1 MKFGIIGGSSLQL
14 SQKELAMRLLAFSLI
29 TITLLIILS
38 TSAQA
43 QSDPRNKLIGNWVG
57 ESICTGNHPA
67 CNDEKVV
74 YRIRLNP
81 NNSSSVTIQ
90 ADKIVEGKPVDM
102 GTLDFIYD
110 PKTSSLTCDFSRGRT
125 HGVFQLS
132 VEGDLI
138 KGVLMLL
145 PEKEIV
151 RNIKVKKSE

>member
-57 ESICTGNHPA
+57 ESICTGKHPA

-102 GTLDFIYD
+102 TRDWL
-110 PKTSSLTCDFSRGRT
+110 
-125 HGVFQLS
+125 
-132 VEGDLI
+132 E
-138 KGVLMLL
+138 
-145 PEKEIV
+145 
-151 RNIKVKKSE
+151 

>member
-1 MKFGIIGGSSLQL
+1 
-14 SQKELAMRLLAFSLI
+14 MRLLAFSLI

-38 TSAQA
+38 TSVQA
-43 QSDPRNKLIGNWVG
+43 QSDPRNKLVGNWAG
-57 ESICTGNHPA
+57 ESICTGKRPA

-74 YRIRLNP
+74 YRIQLNP
-81 NNSSSVTIQ
+81 KNSSSVTIQ
-90 ADKIVEGKPVDM
+90 AYKIVDGKPVDM

-110 PKTSSLTCDFSRGRT
+110 PGTSSLTCDFSRGRT
-125 HGVFQLS
+125 HGLFQFS

-138 KGVLMLL
+138 KGVLSLL

>member
-1 MKFGIIGGSSLQL
+1 M
-14 SQKELAMRLLAFSLI
+14 QKELAMRLLAFSLI

-38 TSAQA
+38 TSVQA
-43 QSDPRNKLIGNWVG
+43 QSDPRNKLVGNWAG
-57 ESICTGNHPA
+57 ESICTGKRPA

-74 YRIRLNP
+74 YRIQLNP
-81 NNSSSVTIQ
+81 KNSSSVTIQ
-90 ADKIVEGKPVDM
+90 AYKIVDGKPVDM

-110 PKTSSLTCDFSRGRT
+110 PGTSSLTCDFSRGRT
-125 HGVFQLS
+125 HGLFQFS

-138 KGVLMLL
+138 KGVLSLL